1 MFRNLLLLSCLVVMG
16 AAVLWPVVIFLP
28 LNPMPGDMTIVEP
41 TLRLYVPATTC
52 MSASV
57 VLTLLF
63 WYMKR

>member
-1 MFRNLLLLSCLVVMG
+1 MG